1 MLNSVSLIKVN
12 TEFEMI
18 LIHIFNWLISSQ
30 TLLKVSYEVNQNK
43 KQKSKFVFTY

>member
-1 MLNSVSLIKVN
+1 MLNSVLLIKVS

-18 LIHIFNWLISSQ
+18 LIHIFNWLIASP

-43 KQKSKFVFTY
+43 KQKSKFAFTY